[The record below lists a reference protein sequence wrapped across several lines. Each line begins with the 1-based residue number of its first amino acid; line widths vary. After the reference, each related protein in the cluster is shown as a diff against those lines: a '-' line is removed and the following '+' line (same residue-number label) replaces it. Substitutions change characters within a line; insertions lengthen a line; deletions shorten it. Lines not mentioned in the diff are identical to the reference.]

1 MRSKSKQSCAEMAC
15 FRQFVTPQGP
25 KTETIVVP
33 GRSYIMEFSSGFQT
47 ASNFEIKWQGTDIL
61 IDRSIQK
68 GIVTHMGY
76 VIQIET
82 EVFSIEGS
90 EIGAMSSSE
99 LLACNPRGPSQGCV
113 GALHT
118 YTWSQP
124 ADSCTYK
131 KIREVEGLLAP
142 YYFASTENKL
152 FYELKGGY
160 ALPIPCGGYKAFSTN
175 VKDIVLVRTSEMTDE
190 SQIERIRAQDVS
202 YTAEIRSLSLF
213 LRFKLEM
220 VEGRKDALGKSV
232 VCATGLAASHRVEND
247 TFLFRRSDVIYQY
260 FCKKVIVE
268 LVESE
273 FCNKGAPI
281 KQVGKY
287 KFMNP
292 ENRML

>member
-1 MRSKSKQSCAEMAC
+1 VYLY
-15 FRQFVTPQGP
+15 VT
-25 KTETIVVP
+25 K
-33 GRSYIMEFSSGFQT
+33 
-47 ASNFEIKWQGTDIL
+47 N
-61 IDRSIQK
+61 
-68 GIVTHMGY
+68 VT
-76 VIQIET
+76 
-82 EVFSIEGS
+82 
-90 EIGAMSSSE
+90 
-99 LLACNPRGPSQGCV
+99 
-113 GALHT
+113 
-118 YTWSQP
+118 
-124 ADSCTYK
+124 
-131 KIREVEGLLAP
+131 
-142 YYFASTENKL
+142 
-152 FYELKGGY
+152 
-160 ALPIPCGGYKAFSTN
+160 
-175 VKDIVLVRTSEMTDE
+175 MTDE

-273 FCNKGAPI
+273 FCYKGAPI